1 MNGCKNPQPEGA
13 EQSTK
18 KRACAMASR
27 RPPQHTVCGHFLI
40 GKERERERKETAWYF
55 TPKSIF
61 SRSTER
67 ATKKSSDFSSL
78 PAEPCDDRDGRRRR
92 RGTESPPLPARYV
105 CASAPSPFPP
115 FQQQLDPPR
124 PVDAVA
130 VAVGGQSALAAAVS
144 PADGFAA
151 FA

>member
-1 MNGCKNPQPEGA
+1 
-13 EQSTK
+13 
-18 KRACAMASR
+18 MASR

-40 GKERERERKETAWYF
+40 GKERERERRNRVVFYS
-55 TPKSIF
+55 KSHF
-61 SRSTER
+61 LEVDGKSHK
-67 ATKKSSDFSSL
+67 KKSSDFSSL